1 MRFIRENSINTKGK
15 SVPFECNAS
24 HMTPRRACCV
34 TNSVASLVTP
44 LPTLSRQK
52 LGHSLRVAL
61 AFDVRFI
68 LRHAAARGITHLA
81 AVSATNTIAQ
91 TTPPPP
97 QTLHTKALTS
107 LLLGIASAAAAAL
120 SLPAKSLNTGITCGA
135 REASQ
140 ASMKPR
146 CLSRRASATLRCT
159 PLLRTC
165 LLQVWCLSFGWREN
179 LQPMP
184 MVMVPSAGTSAA
196 APAC

>member
-1 MRFIRENSINTKGK
+1 
-15 SVPFECNAS
+15 
-24 HMTPRRACCV
+24 MTPRRACCV

-44 LPTLSRQK
+44 LPALSRQK

-81 AVSATNTIAQ
+81 AMSATNTIAP
-91 TTPPPP
+91 TPPPP
-97 QTLHTKALTS
+97 QTLHTKPLTS

-135 REASQ
+135 RVASQ

-165 LLQVWCLSFGWREN
+165 LLRVWGLCFDWREN

-184 MVMVPSAGTSAA
+184 MVMVPSACTSAA